1 MSPEDGEI
9 KWRDWTASTFAFA
22 AAEQKPV
29 LLAIG
34 PAWCRGTE
42 EMHRVSYTD
51 PDVVQVVTEQFVPV
65 RVDPD
70 RRPDIGER
78 YTLDG
83 WPTTAF
89 LTPSGVLLGGGGHL
103 DPARL
108 IVVLRQVRAAFAARP
123 DAGNPETDPP
133 SRDDD
138 AAPLGLASARLDA
151 DAAGRWFDDQLRTR
165 FDPTWAGFGPGP
177 KRAHTSALKAALLRG
192 RHASSSGDLTD
203 IVNRTLDA
211 IADGGLVDTVEGG
224 FFRYCE
230 QPDWSRPHVEK
241 VLTPNARL
249 VDLFLTASRIL
260 GRSHYA
266 KRAADTIRFVHDTLS
281 DADGGFFAS
290 QRADPDYSALT
301 TTPERERHGA
311 PPVDRSVYVD
321 ATVTMASAYVLGA
334 AVLAD
339 SSLLEFAAT
348 AVDRVVMETY
358 ARGGGVGHVVNGR
371 PPIRGLLSDQ
381 VAASAALLDLY
392 EASGQDVY
400 LDMPQE
406 LMAYCQQE
414 MWDEGDGFRD
424 RIRGSSDHSP
434 PIGLLRE
441 PHRPFAL
448 NCDAAVVLGRLAALT
463 DQTHYREQALR
474 VLASQTSVYQA
485 RGLDGADYIL
495 ALEQLQTL
503 AGP

>member
-9 KWRDWTASTFAFA
+9 KWREWTASTFALA

-42 EMHRVSYTD
+42 EMHRISYTD
-51 PDVVQVVTEQFVPV
+51 PDVVQVVSEQFVPV

-89 LTPSGVLLGGGGHL
+89 LTPSGALLGGGGHL
-103 DPARL
+103 DAARL
-108 IVVLRQVRAAFAARP
+108 VVVLRQVLDAFVARP
-123 DAGNPETDPP
+123 EAGNREIGPP
-133 SRDDD
+133 PRPDTAA
-138 AAPLGLASARLDA
+138 AAPAGPTLAHLDSE
-151 DAAGRWFDDQLRTR
+151 AAGQWFDHQLRTQ
-165 FDPTWAGFGPGP
+165 FDPTRAGFGSGP
-177 KRAHTSALKAALLRG
+177 KRPYPSALKAALLRRRPG
-192 RHASSSGDLTD
+192 SSDELTD
-203 IVNRTLDA
+203 IVIATLDA
-211 IADGGLVDTVEGG
+211 IADGGLADTVEGG

-230 QPDWSRPHVEK
+230 EPDWSCPHVEK
-241 VLTPNARL
+241 VLTVNARL

-260 GRSHYA
+260 DRSHYA
-266 KRAADTIRFVHDTLS
+266 ERAAEAIRFVHDTLS
-281 DADGGFFAS
+281 DAEGGFFAS
-290 QRADPDYSALT
+290 QRADPDYAALT
-301 TTPERERHGA
+301 TTEERGRHGE

-321 ATVTMASAYVLGA
+321 ATATMASAYVLGA
-334 AVLAD
+334 SVLAD

-358 ARGGGVGHVVNGR
+358 ERGGGVGHIVNGR
-371 PPIRGLLSDQ
+371 PPVRGLLCDQ

-400 LDMPQE
+400 VDMPQE

-424 RIRGSSDHSP
+424 RIRGSADHS

-463 DQTHYREQALR
+463 EQIQYREQAVR

-485 RGLDGADYIL
+485 RGLDGADYVL

>member
-9 KWRDWTASTFAFA
+9 KWREWTASTFALA

-42 EMHRVSYTD
+42 EMNRVSYTD

-89 LTPSGVLLGGGGHL
+89 LTPSGALLGGGGHL

-108 IVVLRQVRAAFAARP
+108 VVVLRQVLDAFAAQPQAGDLEIGPRPQSDSAAPSVSALPHP
-123 DAGNPETDPP
+123 DAE
-133 SRDDD
+133 
-138 AAPLGLASARLDA
+138 
-151 DAAGRWFDDQLRTR
+151 AAGLWFDDQLRAR
-165 FDPTWAGFGPGP
+165 FDRTWAGFGAGP
-177 KRAHTSALKAALLRG
+177 KRPHSTALKAALLRHRPG
-192 RHASSSGDLTD
+192 SPDELTD
-203 IVNRTLDA
+203 IVVATLDA
-211 IADGGLVDTVEGG
+211 IADGGIVDPVEGG

-230 QPDWSRPHVEK
+230 EPDWSRPHVEK
-241 VLTPNARL
+241 VLTLNARL

-260 GRSHYA
+260 DRSHYA
-266 KRAADTIRFVHDTLS
+266 ERAAETIRFVHDTFS

-290 QRADPDYSALT
+290 QRADPDYAALT
-301 TTPERERHGA
+301 TTEERGRHGE

-321 ATVTMASAYVLGA
+321 ATATMASAYVLGA
-334 AVLAD
+334 SVLAD

-358 ARGGGVGHVVNGR
+358 ERGGGVGHIVNGR
-371 PPIRGLLSDQ
+371 PPVRGLLSDQ

-414 MWDEGDGFRD
+414 MWDEGGGFRD
-424 RIRGSSDHSP
+424 RARESEHSP
-434 PIGLLRE
+434 SIGLLRE

-463 DQTHYREQALR
+463 DQTHYREQAVR

-485 RGLDGADYIL
+485 RGLDGADYVL

-503 AGP
+503 AEP